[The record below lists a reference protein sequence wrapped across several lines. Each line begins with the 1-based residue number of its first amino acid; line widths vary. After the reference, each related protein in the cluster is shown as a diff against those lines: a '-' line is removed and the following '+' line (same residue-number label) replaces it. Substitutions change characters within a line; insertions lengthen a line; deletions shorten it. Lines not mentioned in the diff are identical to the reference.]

1 MKNNWKRISN
11 LFLFLCLITTMIG
24 CGADSS
30 SSLAS
35 SLVNSQEIVEQSTT
49 SNSISEEQSAQSSTS
64 AIQSQEDQQ
73 PNPAKL
79 PITLADIPEYSGQ
92 PYVEI
97 NGNVPYFEENEKTTT
112 AFQHYFELDELGRVT
127 MAYGSLGQEILPEE
141 ERGDISSIHP
151 TGWVQNR
158 YECIKDGQALYNR
171 CHLIAFSLSGQNAN
185 PKNLMTGTRYMNVK
199 GMQPFE
205 SRTLDFIRK
214 TNKHVMYQVTPLF
227 EGDNLVAN
235 GVLMQAKS
243 VEDDGQGL
251 SFNVFCYNV
260 QPGICIN
267 YRTGENWLEQGQAE
281 TSQTNN
287 PQSDQQ
293 AQDYVLNTRSHKFH
307 DPSCD
312 SVDDMSQRNRKDVHE
327 TRDDL
332 IAQGYTPCQRCN
344 P

>member
-1 MKNNWKRISN
+1 MKQNWKRISN
-11 LFLFLCLITTMIG
+11 LFISFLLITTLAG
-24 CGADSS
+24 CSTDSLSS
-30 SSLAS
+30 SAIS
-35 SLVNSQEIVEQSTT
+35 SKTNSQEQSITSITSKQEDEQSLT
-49 SNSISEEQSAQSSTS
+49 SLSS
-64 AIQSQEDQQ
+64 QQEATQ

-79 PITLADIPEYSGQ
+79 PITLADIPQFSGQ

-97 NGNVPYFEENEKTTT
+97 NNNVPFFEENEKTTN

-205 SRTLDFIRK
+205 SKTLDFIRN
-214 TNKHVMYQVTPLF
+214 TNMHVMYQVTPMF
-227 EGDNLVAN
+227 DGDNLVAN

-243 VEDDGQGL
+243 VEDNGQGL

-260 QPGICIN
+260 QPGVGID
-267 YRTGENWLEQGQAE
+267 YKTGENWLEE
-281 TSQTNN
+281 NLSTTSASN
-287 PQSDQQ
+287 PSQSDQQ
-293 AQDYVLNTRSHKFH
+293 AKDYVLNTRSHKFH

-312 SVDDMSQRNRKDVHE
+312 SVSDMAPRNRQDVHE
-327 TRDDL
+327 SKESL
-332 IAQGYTPCQRCN
+332 LAQGYSPCQRCN